1 MKDLRVAEI
10 EEKKKKLSKR
20 IRLQRF
26 LIYLKKNRWWILLF
40 IFLFFI
46 IVFPTESGQ
55 IIGTWINKFFI
66 TLIKYII

>member
-1 MKDLRVAEI
+1 MKDLRLAEI
-10 EEKKKKLSKR
+10 EEKKKKRSKR
-20 IRLQRF
+20 IKFQRF

-55 IIGTWINKFFI
+55 AIGTWINKFFI
-66 TLIKYII
+66 TLIKYIN